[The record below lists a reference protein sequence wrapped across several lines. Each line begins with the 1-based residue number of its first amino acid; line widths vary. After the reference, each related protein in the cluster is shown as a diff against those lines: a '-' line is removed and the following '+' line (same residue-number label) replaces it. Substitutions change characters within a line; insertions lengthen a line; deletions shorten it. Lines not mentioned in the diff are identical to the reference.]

1 MGKTF
6 LGPDVSDLDTGRQ
19 ALPISRV
26 ILKVDGETAYTAGDE
41 SGKTIEKECLWGSQA
56 MADSIL
62 ASVRAVR
69 YQPFTA
75 MDGMLDLAS
84 EVGDGVT
91 VGGVYSVLAQT
102 DITFDRLC
110 AADVSAPGAN
120 EATNEYEYQSRSQR
134 QRQRELAKIRSS
146 ITKTAEAITLQ
157 VENEVEGLE
166 GKLTLTASSLTAQ
179 IRNAEGEIG
188 QLELTATL
196 LQSQISNAVGDLS
209 YLRQTVD
216 SISLGV
222 VNGSESSTITMY
234 KNGIAASS
242 QNISFTGVV
251 TFNDLSGNRGTVI
264 NGGAIDTNT
273 MRLNSLYGN
282 YININD
288 SYGQT
293 AAVITATGASS
304 YGGQKFFLASGA
316 IELGAA
322 YGDVYLSS
330 SNGTLQIGGG
340 QVAAGG
346 DCVPVGNNMYSL
358 GRGGLKWTDVYAQN
372 STIQTSDREK
382 KEDIVYGLERYGALF
397 DRLKPV
403 SYRLKDGQ
411 SGRTHL
417 GLIAQ
422 DVEAALAACG
432 LSDMDFAGFIKSPV
446 KSEDGDEMELNW
458 EYALRYGEF
467 IPMCIARI
475 QELTARV
482 AELER
487 RLAA

>member
-1 MGKTF
+1 MGKVF
-6 LGPDVSDLDTGRQ
+6 VGQRVARLDVGRS
-19 ALPISRV
+19 PEPVSRV
-26 ILKVDGETAYTAGDE
+26 TLLADGETGYTVGDD
-41 SGKTIEKECLWGSQA
+41 SGRAIEKTVPWASQA
-56 MADSIL
+56 MAERVL
-62 ASVRAVR
+62 ARLRSVEYR
-69 YQPFTA
+69 PFEGA
-75 MDGMLDLAS
+75 DALLDPAS

-91 VGGVYSVLAQT
+91 VGGLYSVLAKA
-102 DITFDRLC
+102 DVTFDGLYSSDI
-110 AADVSAPGAN
+110 AAPGGD
-120 EATNEYEYQSRSQR
+120 EVEDEYPYQSKAQR

-146 ITKTAEAITLQ
+146 ITKTAEAITLL

-166 GKLTLTASSLTAQ
+166 GKLELTASSLTAQ

-234 KNGIAASS
+234 KNGIAVSS

-273 MRLNSLYGN
+273 LRLNSLYGN

-304 YGGQKFFLASGA
+304 FAGQKFFLASGA

-330 SNGTLQIGGG
+330 SNGTLQIGSG
-340 QVAAGG
+340 QIAVGG
-346 DCVPVGNNMYSL
+346 DCVPYSSNYFSL
-358 GRGGLKWTDVYAQN
+358 GRGGLLWSDVYASN
-372 STIQTSDREK
+372 GTIITSDREK
-382 KEDIVYGLERYGALF
+382 KKDIVYGLDRYGALF

>member
-1 MGKTF
+1 MDKVFVGQRVAR
-6 LGPDVSDLDTGRQ
+6 LDVGRS
-19 ALPISRV
+19 PEPVSRV
-26 ILKVDGETAYTAGDE
+26 TLLADGETGYTVGDD
-41 SGKTIEKECLWGSQA
+41 SGRTVEKSCPWASQA
-56 MADSIL
+56 MAE
-62 ASVRAVR
+62 SVLRRLQGVT
-69 YQPFTA
+69 YLPFTGA
-75 MDGMLDLAS
+75 DALLDPAS

-91 VGGVYSVLAQT
+91 VGGLYSVLAKA
-102 DITFDRLC
+102 DVTFDGLYSSDI
-110 AADVSAPGAN
+110 AAPGGD
-120 EATNEYEYQSRSQR
+120 EVEDEYPYQSRDQR

-146 ITKTAEAITLQ
+146 ITKTAERITLL

-166 GKLTLTASSLTAQ
+166 GKLELTASSLTAQ

-234 KNGIAASS
+234 KNGIAVSS

-273 MRLNSLYGN
+273 LRLNSLYGN

-304 YGGQKFFLASGA
+304 FAGQKFFLASGA

-382 KEDIVYGLERYGALF
+382 KEDIVYGLDRYRALF

>member
-1 MGKTF
+1 M
-6 LGPDVSDLDTGRQ
+6 SDKFFVGLDLTGVEDNGLQR
-19 ALPISRV
+19 PISRV
-26 ILKVDGETAYTAGDE
+26 TLLLDDENSVTAGDDTGAE
-41 SGKTIEKECLWGSQA
+41 LL
-56 MADSIL
+56 ADCPHATQEMVNAIL
-62 ASVRAVR
+62 AQVKG
-69 YQPFTA
+69 YQYR
-75 MDGMLDLAS
+75 MLSADDAALDPSA
-84 EVGDGVT
+84 ELGDGVT
-91 VGGVYSVLAQT
+91 AGGLYSVISRLA
-102 DITFDRLC
+102 DDGSGYSGI
-110 AADVSAPGAN
+110 SAPG
-120 EATNEYEYQSRSQR
+120 ESELEDEYPAGGPMAKEFDRKIAKTRSQI
-134 QRQRELAKIRSS
+134 L
-146 ITKTAEAITLQ
+146 KTAEQITLR
-157 VENEVEGLE
+157 VENEIDGLRGE
-166 GKLTLTASSLTAQ
+166 LELTASSLTAQ

-234 KNGIAASS
+234 KNGIAVSS
-242 QNISFTGVV
+242 QNISFTGMV
-251 TFNDLSGNRGTVI
+251 TFNDLNGSAGTII
-264 NGGAIDTNT
+264 NGSAINT
-273 MRLNSLYGN
+273 GTLRLDSLYGSN
-282 YININD
+282 IYINDYYGMQAGLITTVGAT
-288 SYGQT
+288 SYYGQK
-293 AAVITATGASS
+293 IYLS
-304 YGGQKFFLASGA
+304 SGA
-316 IELGAA
+316 IEIGAGA
-322 YGDVYLSS
+322 GDIYLRA

-340 QVAAGG
+340 QIAAGG
-346 DCVPVGNNMYSL
+346 DCVPYSDNYFSL
-358 GRGGLKWTDVYAQN
+358 GRGGLRWSDVYAVN
-372 STIQTSDREK
+372 GTIITSDREK
-382 KEDIVYGLERYGALF
+382 KKDIVYGLDRYGALF

-411 SGRTHL
+411 RGRTHL

-446 KSEDGDEMELNW
+446 KSEDGDEMELNC

-482 AELER
+482 TELER

>member
-1 MGKTF
+1 M
-6 LGPDVSDLDTGRQ
+6 SDKFFVGLDLTSVEDNGLQR
-19 ALPISRV
+19 PISRV
-26 ILKVDGETAYTAGDE
+26 TLLLDDENSVTAGDDTGAE
-41 SGKTIEKECLWGSQA
+41 LL
-56 MADSIL
+56 ADCPHATQEMVNAIL
-62 ASVRAVR
+62 AQVKG
-69 YQPFTA
+69 YQYR
-75 MDGMLDLAS
+75 MLSADDAALDPSA
-84 EVGDGVT
+84 ELGDGVT
-91 VGGVYSVLAQT
+91 AGGLYSVISRLA
-102 DITFDRLC
+102 DDGSGYSGI
-110 AADVSAPGAN
+110 SAPG
-120 EATNEYEYQSRSQR
+120 ESELEDEYPAGGPMAQEFNRKIAKTRSQI
-134 QRQRELAKIRSS
+134 L
-146 ITKTAEAITLQ
+146 KTAERITLL
-157 VENEVEGLE
+157 VENETEGLRTE
-166 GKLTLTASSLTAQ
+166 FNVALNGISARVQ
-179 IRNAEGEIG
+179 NAEGDIG
-188 QLELTATL
+188 QLELTAQNFQVQLNST
-196 LQSQISNAVGDLS
+196 NGAVS
-209 YLRQTVD
+209 TINQTVN

-222 VNGSESSTITMY
+222 VNGSESSTIMLY
-234 KNGIAASS
+234 KNGIAVSS
-242 QNISFTGVV
+242 QNISFTGMV
-251 TFNDLSGNRGTVI
+251 TFNDLNGSAGTII
-264 NGGAIDTNT
+264 NGSAINT
-273 MRLNSLYGN
+273 RTLRLDSLYGSN
-282 YININD
+282 IYINDYYGMQAGLITTVGAT
-288 SYGQT
+288 SYYGQK
-293 AAVITATGASS
+293 IYLS
-304 YGGQKFFLASGA
+304 SGA
-316 IELGAA
+316 IEIGAGA
-322 YGDVYLSS
+322 GDIYLRA
-330 SNGTLQIGGG
+330 SNGTLQIGSG

-382 KEDIVYGLERYGALF
+382 KEDIVYGLELYGALF

-482 AELER
+482 TELER